1 MFYSPRGHIGFV
13 HYPKTAGTSLQHW
26 FRRVFPDGDL
36 LDPEN
41 PHLTV
46 ASSLA
51 AVQERRK
58 RAGRGWR
65 KWVPSLLGGC
75 PKRETVP
82 RIVGVI
88 RDPLAM
94 LVSLYEYWRR
104 HDFAVEPTAAF
115 IGCARRESF
124 HAFVRMAVVDGQA
137 PTYEWFFDVG
147 GPAWPSTRLIN
158 YHALERGLEELSG
171 ELGIDRRLRRAPV
184 HWVYDAAWQ
193 RPAERRTALVDVLDL
208 WAVGARVVVRRL
220 RDLLVRDRQ
229 PESVTEGK
237 ELRLGELLRLVR
249 HIRRLDGWPE

>member
-1 MFYSPRGHIGFV
+1 
-13 HYPKTAGTSLQHW
+13 
-26 FRRVFPDGDL
+26 VFPDGDL

-51 AVQERRK
+51 AVQARRK

-65 KWVPSLLGGC
+65 KWVPALLGGC
-75 PKRETVP
+75 PKREAVP

-115 IGCARRESF
+115 IRCAR

-158 YHALERGLEELSG
+158 YHALERGLEELCG
-171 ELGIDRRLRRAPV
+171 ELGIDRPPYLEKRNATSGP
-184 HWVYDAAWQ
+184 
-193 RPAERRTALVDVLDL
+193 
-208 WAVGARVVVRRL
+208 
-220 RDLLVRDRQ
+220 RDLDAYRREAGSLIDDVERHFRWYY
-229 PESVTEGK
+229 EYG
-237 ELRLGELLRLVR
+237 RAIALGS
-249 HIRRLDGWPE
+249 GWTRAA

>member
-1 MFYSPRGHIGFV
+1 
-13 HYPKTAGTSLQHW
+13 
-26 FRRVFPDGDL
+26 VFPDGDL

-65 KWVPSLLGGC
+65 KWVPALLGGC
-75 PKRETVP
+75 PKREAVP

-115 IGCARRESF
+115 IRCARRDSF
-124 HAFVRMAVVDGQA
+124 PAFVRMAVVDGQA

-158 YHALERGLEELSG
+158 YHALERGLEELCG
-171 ELGIDRRLRRAPV
+171 ELGIDRPPYLEKRNATSGP
-184 HWVYDAAWQ
+184 
-193 RPAERRTALVDVLDL
+193 
-208 WAVGARVVVRRL
+208 
-220 RDLLVRDRQ
+220 RDLDAYRREAGSLIDDVERHFRWYY
-229 PESVTEGK
+229 EYG
-237 ELRLGELLRLVR
+237 RAIALGS
-249 HIRRLDGWPE
+249 GWTRAA

>member
-1 MFYSPRGHIGFV
+1 
-13 HYPKTAGTSLQHW
+13 
-26 FRRVFPDGDL
+26 VFPDGDL

-51 AVQERRK
+51 AVQARRK

-65 KWVPSLLGGC
+65 KWVPALLGGC
-75 PKRETVP
+75 PKREAVP

-115 IGCARRESF
+115 IRCARQDSF

-158 YHALERGLEELSG
+158 YHALERGLEELCG
-171 ELGIDRRLRRAPV
+171 ELGIDRPPYLEKRNATSGP
-184 HWVYDAAWQ
+184 
-193 RPAERRTALVDVLDL
+193 
-208 WAVGARVVVRRL
+208 
-220 RDLLVRDRQ
+220 RDLEAYRREAGSLIGDVERHFRWYY
-229 PESVTEGK
+229 EYG
-237 ELRLGELLRLVR
+237 RAIALGS
-249 HIRRLDGWPE
+249 GWTRAA

>member
-1 MFYSPRGHIGFV
+1 
-13 HYPKTAGTSLQHW
+13 
-26 FRRVFPDGDL
+26 VFPDGDL

-51 AVQERRK
+51 AVQARRK

-65 KWVPSLLGGC
+65 KWVPALLGGC
-75 PKRETVP
+75 PKREAVP

-115 IGCARRESF
+115 IRCARRDSF
-124 HAFVRMAVVDGQA
+124 PAFVRMAVVDGQA

-158 YHALERGLEELSG
+158 YHALERGLEELCG
-171 ELGIDRRLRRAPV
+171 ELGIDRPPYLEKRNATSGP
-184 HWVYDAAWQ
+184 
-193 RPAERRTALVDVLDL
+193 
-208 WAVGARVVVRRL
+208 
-220 RDLLVRDRQ
+220 RDLDAYRREAGSLIDDVERHFRWYY
-229 PESVTEGK
+229 EYG
-237 ELRLGELLRLVR
+237 RAIALGS
-249 HIRRLDGWPE
+249 GWTRAA

>member
-1 MFYSPRGHIGFV
+1 
-13 HYPKTAGTSLQHW
+13 
-26 FRRVFPDGDL
+26 VFPDGNL

-75 PKRETVP
+75 PEREAVP

-115 IGCARRESF
+115 ICCARRDSF
-124 HAFVRMAVVDGQA
+124 PAFVRMAVVDGQA

-147 GPAWPSTRLIN
+147 GPAWPATRLIN
-158 YHALERGLEELSG
+158 YHALERGLEELCG
-171 ELGIDRRLRRAPV
+171 ELGIDRPPYLEKRNA
-184 HWVYDAAWQ
+184 
-193 RPAERRTALVDVLDL
+193 TS
-208 WAVGARVVVRRL
+208 GT
-220 RDLLVRDRQ
+220 RDLDAYRREAGSLIDDVERHFRWYYEYGQ
-229 PESVTEGK
+229 AIA
-237 ELRLGELLRLVR
+237 LGS
-249 HIRRLDGWPE
+249 GWSRAA

>member
-65 KWVPSLLGGC
+65 KWVPALLGGY
-75 PKRETVP
+75 PKREAVP

-88 RDPLAM
+88 RDPLEM

-115 IGCARRESF
+115 IRCARQDSF

-158 YHALERGLEELSG
+158 YHALERGLEELCG
-171 ELGIDRRLRRAPV
+171 EFGIDRPPYLEKRNA
-184 HWVYDAAWQ
+184 
-193 RPAERRTALVDVLDL
+193 TS
-208 WAVGARVVVRRL
+208 GT
-220 RDLLVRDRQ
+220 RDLDAYRREAGSLIDDVERHFRWYY
-229 PESVTEGK
+229 EYGRAVA
-237 ELRLGELLRLVR
+237 LGS
-249 HIRRLDGWPE
+249 GWSRAA

>member
-51 AVQERRK
+51 AVQARRK
-58 RAGRGWR
+58 RVGRGWR

-75 PKRETVP
+75 PEREAVP

-115 IGCARRESF
+115 ICCARRDSF
-124 HAFVRMAVVDGQA
+124 PAFVRMAVVDGQA

-147 GPAWPSTRLIN
+147 GPAWPATRLIN
-158 YHALERGLEELSG
+158 YHALERGLKELCG
-171 ELGIDRRLRRAPV
+171 ELGIDRPPYLEKRNA
-184 HWVYDAAWQ
+184 
-193 RPAERRTALVDVLDL
+193 TS
-208 WAVGARVVVRRL
+208 GT
-220 RDLLVRDRQ
+220 RDLDAYRREAGSLIDDVERHFRWYYEYGQ
-229 PESVTEGK
+229 AIA
-237 ELRLGELLRLVR
+237 LGS
-249 HIRRLDGWPE
+249 GWTRAA